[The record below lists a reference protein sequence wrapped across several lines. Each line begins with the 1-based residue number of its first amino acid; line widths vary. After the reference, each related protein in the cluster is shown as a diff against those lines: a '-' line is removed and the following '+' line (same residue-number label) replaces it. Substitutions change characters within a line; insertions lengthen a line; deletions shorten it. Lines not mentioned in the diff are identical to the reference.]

1 MVAKTPRKKPE
12 PKAYSV
18 WAKFNGMEFRKRT
31 NDLQQAILDLKPDIL
46 HTEMYLIAKKGKES
60 SERQLNLKQGKKL
73 FNDDMFR
80 EVFINN
86 LLLN

>member
-1 MVAKTPRKKPE
+1 MVTKTPRKKAE

-31 NDLQQAILDLKPDIL
+31 NDLNTTFKELDPQWL
-46 HTEMYLIAKKGKES
+46 HTEIYVKVKKGDRM
-60 SERQLNLKQGKKL
+60 SERKLNLKQGKNL
-73 FNDDMFR
+73 FRNDVFR